1 MFIMCRKGF
10 DSHGPIIK
18 SGMTV
23 FCVIEIAA
31 IAAHFLR
38 VKISRLVRIGSSS
51 SSAAAAVV
59 AVAAPRWRFVP
70 HENQK
75 SLERMATRV

>member
-38 VKISRLVRIGSSS
+38 VKISRVVRMGSSS
-51 SSAAAAVV
+51 SAAAVV